1 VKKNFRNAA
10 IYTSLNFKKVQK
22 IASQIYEVL
31 DNLDVSV
38 HLTESLE
45 SLSKKKS
52 LSDKSIVKKSDLL
65 ISIGG
70 DGSLLSSARRYGF
83 SGLPLLGINLGNLG
97 FLTDI
102 LPEDLTSSLIEVIKG
117 KYLKDKRFFLEASV
131 NNSPKSDIA
140 LNEIVIHSGSIA
152 QLMEYEVFVDETFVY
167 RQRADGLIVN
177 TPTGSTAYSLS
188 GGGPI
193 VHPEVKAITLMPM
206 FPHSL
211 SASPLLVKEESNIT
225 IKIISGNKSMLS
237 LDSHNSIPLK
247 RGDIIGVSKSK
258 KPLILIHP
266 NDHNFFSACRNKLGW
281 SERLS
286 KS

>member
-1 VKKNFRNAA
+1 MKKNFRNAA

-52 LSDKSIVKKSDLL
+52 LSDRSIVKKSDLL

-247 RGDIIGVSKSK
+247 RGDIIDVSKSK

-266 NDHNFFSACRNKLGW
+266 NDHNFYSACRNKLGW

>member
-1 VKKNFRNAA
+1 MKKNFRNAA

-247 RGDIIGVSKSK
+247 RGDIIDVSKSK

>member
-1 VKKNFRNAA
+1 MKKNFRNAA

-225 IKIISGNKSMLS
+225 IKIISGNKSVSYTHLT
-237 LDSHNSIPLK
+237 LPTINS
-247 RGDIIGVSKSK
+247 V
-258 KPLILIHP
+258 
-266 NDHNFFSACRNKLGW
+266 
-281 SERLS
+281 
-286 KS
+286 

>member
-1 VKKNFRNAA
+1 MKKNFRNAA

-140 LNEIVIHSGSIA
+140 LN
-152 QLMEYEVFVDETFVY
+152 
-167 RQRADGLIVN
+167 
-177 TPTGSTAYSLS
+177 
-188 GGGPI
+188 
-193 VHPEVKAITLMPM
+193 
-206 FPHSL
+206 
-211 SASPLLVKEESNIT
+211 
-225 IKIISGNKSMLS
+225 LS
-237 LDSHNSIPLK
+237 L
-247 RGDIIGVSKSK
+247 
-258 KPLILIHP
+258 IHI
-266 NDHNFFSACRNKLGW
+266 
-281 SERLS
+281 
-286 KS
+286 

>member
-1 VKKNFRNAA
+1 MKKNFRNAA

-140 LNEIVIHSGSIA
+140 LNEIA

-211 SASPLLVKEESNIT
+211 SARPLLVKEESNIT

-247 RGDIIGVSKSK
+247 RGDIIDVSKSK

-266 NDHNFFSACRNKLGW
+266 NDHNFYSACRNKLGW

>member
-1 VKKNFRNAA
+1 MKKNFRNAA

-102 LPEDLTSSLIEVIKG
+102 LPDASG
-117 KYLKDKRFFLEASV
+117 RFFVLS
-131 NNSPKSDIA
+131 
-140 LNEIVIHSGSIA
+140 
-152 QLMEYEVFVDETFVY
+152 TF
-167 RQRADGLIVN
+167 
-177 TPTGSTAYSLS
+177 LS
-188 GGGPI
+188 
-193 VHPEVKAITLMPM
+193 K
-206 FPHSL
+206 SL
-211 SASPLLVKEESNIT
+211 SA
-225 IKIISGNKSMLS
+225 ISLT
-237 LDSHNSIPLK
+237 
-247 RGDIIGVSKSK
+247 
-258 KPLILIHP
+258 IHP
-266 NDHNFFSACRNKLGW
+266 ADLIKTEPAKNRKI
-281 SERLS
+281 
-286 KS
+286 

>member
-1 VKKNFRNAA
+1 MKKNFSNAA

-117 KYLKDKRFFLEASV
+117 KYLKDERFFLEASV

-247 RGDIIGVSKSK
+247 RGDIIDVSKSK

-266 NDHNFFSACRNKLGW
+266 NDHNFYSACRNKLGW

>member
-1 VKKNFRNAA
+1 MKKNFRNAA

>member
-1 VKKNFRNAA
+1 MKKNFRNAA

-247 RGDIIGVSKSK
+247 RGDIIDVSKSK

-266 NDHNFFSACRNKLGW
+266 NDHNFYSACRNKLGW

>member
-52 LSDKSIVKKSDLL
+52 LSDRSIVKKSDLL

-247 RGDIIGVSKSK
+247 RGDIIDVSKSK

-266 NDHNFFSACRNKLGW
+266 NDHNFYSACRNKLGW

>member
-247 RGDIIGVSKSK
+247 RGDIIDVSKSK

>member
-1 VKKNFRNAA
+1 MKKNFRNAA

-52 LSDKSIVKKSDLL
+52 LSDRSIVKKSDLL

-131 NNSPKSDIA
+131 NNSLKSDIA

-247 RGDIIGVSKSK
+247 RGDIIDVSKSK

-266 NDHNFFSACRNKLGW
+266 NDHNFYSACRNKLGW